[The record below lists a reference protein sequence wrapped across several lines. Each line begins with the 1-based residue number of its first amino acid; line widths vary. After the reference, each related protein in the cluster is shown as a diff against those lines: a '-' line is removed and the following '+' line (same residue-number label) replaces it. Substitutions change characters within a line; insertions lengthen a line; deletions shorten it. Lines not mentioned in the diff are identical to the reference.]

1 MAEYLVTDTDLTT
14 VANAIREKAG
24 ITDQLS
30 FPTGFAEAVSNIS
43 TGGGLTEPYV
53 LETDDSSGNFTAAK
67 MVVQTKIRSSQYY
80 KCYTLT

>member
-30 FPTGFAEAVSNIS
+30 FPTGFAEVVSNIS
-43 TGGGLTEPYV
+43 TGESLTEPYV
-53 LETDDSSGNFTAAK
+53 LETYDSSGNLTAAK
-67 MVVQTKIRSSQYY
+67 MVGPTNIRSYQYY
-80 KCYTLT
+80 KCNK